1 MKQFLL
7 FVLLLTSIA
16 STGWAQDTNAKIE
29 AARIALITER
39 LNLTPDQA
47 EKFWPIYKEYT
58 NKRRDINQQFRSQVG
73 KVDPK
78 TVSEEEAKKLVQ
90 LQLDKKQQELNLEK
104 QYSDRIL
111 GVISTRQMVS
121 LRKAE
126 QDFKVMLMEK
136 IKQRQQMQRNRIQNQ
151 QKMNQRRNN

>member
-1 MKQFLL
+1 MKQLLL
-7 FVLLLTSIA
+7 FVLLITSITF
-16 STGWAQDTNAKIE
+16 TGLAQDANAKIE

-73 KVDPK
+73 NVDPN
-78 TVSEEEAKKLVQ
+78 TVSDEEAKKLVQ
-90 LQLDKKQQELNLEK
+90 MQLEKKQQELNLEK
-104 QYSDRIL
+104 QYSERIL
-111 GVISTRQMVS
+111 SVISTRQMVS

-126 QDFKVMLMEK
+126 QDFKILLMEK

-151 QKMNQRRNN
+151 QKLNQRRNN

>member
-1 MKQFLL
+1 MKQLLL
-7 FVLLLTSIA
+7 FVLLITSITF
-16 STGWAQDTNAKIE
+16 TGLAQDANAKIE

-73 KVDPK
+73 NVDPNS
-78 TVSEEEAKKLVQ
+78 VSDEEAKKLVQ
-90 LQLDKKQQELNLEK
+90 MQLEKKQQELNLEK
-104 QYSDRIL
+104 QYSERIL
-111 GVISTRQMVS
+111 NVISTRQMVS

-126 QDFKVMLMEK
+126 QDFKILLMEK

-151 QKMNQRRNN
+151 QKLNQRRNN